1 LYKFPSGRTIYNPP
15 LPKVP
20 LDYKKII
27 SASVE
32 SLVPEEFYTCNS
44 KYCVMGFVGYDV
56 NRFTPRQ
63 MIIIPMVLLILSLAI
78 LGFNIASFGM
88 PVRPGIDFSG
98 GTAVTLFT
106 TDSAD
111 QIRAAFSAYPL
122 LSIGEGVNNGKYLK
136 FGPMDDANLQAL
148 ATDIEARYPEA
159 KIDQIGAS
167 FGETLQKQALVALII
182 SFIGMTIVVF
192 IAFRT
197 FVPSGAVV
205 LSAFADIAMTAA
217 AMNLVGIELSLA
229 TVAAL
234 LMLIGYSVDSDIL
247 LTMRVLKRQ
256 GKLEEKLAGAFRT
269 GIIMTTT
276 TIAAILA
283 MWLVTFSGI

>member
-1 LYKFPSGRTIYNPP
+1 
-15 LPKVP
+15 
-20 LDYKKII
+20 
-27 SASVE
+27 
-32 SLVPEEFYTCNS
+32 
-44 KYCVMGFVGYDV
+44 MGFVGYDV
-56 NRFTPRQ
+56 NRYTPRQ
-63 MIIIPMVLLILSLAI
+63 MVVIPTAI
-78 LGFNIASFGM
+78 LIISMVILGLTMASYGL

-98 GTAVTLFT
+98 GTAVTLF
-106 TDSAD
+106 SAD
-111 QIRAAFSAYPL
+111 SPDEIRAAFSGYPL

-136 FGPMDDANLQAL
+136 FGPMDDASLQAL
-148 ATDIEARYPEA
+148 ATDIGSRYPDA

-167 FGETLQKQALVALII
+167 FGATLQQQALIALII
-182 SFIGMTIVVF
+182 SFLGMTIVVF

-197 FVPSGAVV
+197 LVPAGAVV
-205 LSAFADIAMTAA
+205 LSAFADIVVTAA
-217 AMNLVGIELSLA
+217 AMNIVGIELSLA

-276 TIAAILA
+276 TIGAVIA
-283 MWLVTFSGI
+283 MWVVALVGQITVIWEIATVLLIGLVVDMMNTWLTNAGIIKWYVQKRGGR

>member
-1 LYKFPSGRTIYNPP
+1 
-15 LPKVP
+15 
-20 LDYKKII
+20 
-27 SASVE
+27 
-32 SLVPEEFYTCNS
+32 
-44 KYCVMGFVGYDV
+44 MGFVGYDV
-56 NRFTPRQ
+56 NRYTPRQ
-63 MIIIPMVLLILSLAI
+63 MVVIPTAI
-78 LGFNIASFGM
+78 LIISLVILGLTMASYGL

-98 GTAVTLFT
+98 GTAVTLF
-106 TDSAD
+106 SAD
-111 QIRAAFSAYPL
+111 SPDEIRAAFSGYPL

-136 FGPMDDANLQAL
+136 FGPMDDASLQAL
-148 ATDIEARYPEA
+148 ATDIGSRYPDA

-167 FGETLQKQALVALII
+167 FGATLQQQALIALII
-182 SFIGMTIVVF
+182 SFLGMTIVVF

-197 FVPSGAVV
+197 LVPAGAVV
-205 LSAFADIAMTAA
+205 LSAFADIAVTAA
-217 AMNLVGIELSLA
+217 AMNIVGIELSLA

-276 TIAAILA
+276 TIGAVIA
-283 MWLVTFSGI
+283 MWVVALVGQITVIWEIATVLLIGLVVDMMNTWLTNAGIIKWYVQKRGGR